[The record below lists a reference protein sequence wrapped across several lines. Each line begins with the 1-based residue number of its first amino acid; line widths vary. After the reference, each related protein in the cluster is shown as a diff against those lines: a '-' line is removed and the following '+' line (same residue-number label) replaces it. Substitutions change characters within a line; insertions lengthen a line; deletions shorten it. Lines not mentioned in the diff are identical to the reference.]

1 MLLTSERVRLRA
13 FRQDE
18 LDEVIAGRAL
28 TPGMVGP
35 EPDRKDLLAR
45 LLHSGSWEQNRLD
58 LAVEAGER
66 LVGEMD
72 ARRGRGTYPPG
83 VVEIGIGLYHAPMR
97 GLGIGTEAV
106 SLLTRYLLEEEGA
119 ERVQASTA
127 SSNDAMKRC
136 LEKVG
141 FLYEGTMREF
151 MPGPSGRVAYDLYGF
166 TKSDLRAA
174 GSAIEQGHRG
184 GNDCL

>member
-1 MLLTSERVRLRA
+1 MLLTSERVLLRA
-13 FRQDE
+13 FRQEE

-35 EPDRKDLLAR
+35 EPDRRDLLAR
-45 LLHSGSWEQNRLD
+45 LVHSGDWEQNRLD
-58 LAVEAGER
+58 LAIEAEGR

-83 VVEIGIGLYHAPMR
+83 VVEIGIGLYHDAVR

-106 SLLTRYLLEEEGA
+106 ALLSRHLVEQEGA

-127 SSNDAMKRC
+127 RSNEAMRRC
-136 LEKVG
+136 LEKAG
-141 FLYEGTMREF
+141 FVFEGTMREF
-151 MPGPSGRVAYDLYGF
+151 MPGAGGRVDYDLYAF

-174 GSAIEQGHRG
+174 GR
-184 GNDCL
+184 